1 MALDKQKSPSYKD
14 VSLHTQICH
23 LPRLINDNNRHT
35 KELFENIC
43 VYTDSSQYIKIP
55 LITKTLVK
63 GGTGDFNNIIVRDK
77 ITLSENSKLKDF
89 TGIVT
94 DHSLSL
100 PSSRFSVI
108 AKDAINIVDNSVYT
122 HDSYS
127 IYHGGNFNNAIG
139 VADLKNT
146 VGYKLEELIKNFHA
160 FTNGEYYT
168 KDEIDYK
175 ISQKVGNEEFK
186 IVVNNIDSSLNDL
199 NSSINSV
206 KDEMYSHLENIYNKL
221 DINKDFS
228 DDEINEETPTPVMF
242 RMMRSVASQEVA
254 NNVENENIV
263 LSETNNEFVEVYNSV
278 PTYYTYPINLYTEVP
293 KYSDKHYKSKADYN
307 DVKNGIRF
315 KYYNSNNSKYLK
327 IDNELPVTIHGNL
340 GDEIDLIIEKK
351 INKDIN
357 IKLSSSKNSYSYVR
371 VESNDIDLARITLV
385 CVDYN
390 DVYGSTWYVKNYSGN
405 IHLK

>member
-1 MALDKQKSPSYKD
+1 
-14 VSLHTQICH
+14 
-23 LPRLINDNNRHT
+23 
-35 KELFENIC
+35 
-43 VYTDSSQYIKIP
+43 
-55 LITKTLVK
+55 
-63 GGTGDFNNIIVRDK
+63 
-77 ITLSENSKLKDF
+77 
-89 TGIVT
+89 
-94 DHSLSL
+94 
-100 PSSRFSVI
+100 
-108 AKDAINIVDNSVYT
+108 
-122 HDSYS
+122 
-127 IYHGGNFNNAIG
+127 
-139 VADLKNT
+139 
-146 VGYKLEELIKNFHA
+146 
-160 FTNGEYYT
+160 
-168 KDEIDYK
+168 
-175 ISQKVGNEEFK
+175 
-186 IVVNNIDSSLNDL
+186 
-199 NSSINSV
+199 
-206 KDEMYSHLENIYNKL
+206 
-221 DINKDFS
+221 
-228 DDEINEETPTPVMF
+228 
-242 RMMRSVASQEVA
+242 MRSAAPQEVA
-254 NNVENENIV
+254 NNVEDENIV

>member
-55 LITKTLVK
+55 IITKSLVK
-63 GGTGDFNNIIVRDK
+63 GATGDFNNITLRDR
-77 ITLSENSKLKDF
+77 ITLSENSKLQDF

-100 PSSRFSVI
+100 PSSRFSSYVKEVKGV
-108 AKDAINIVDNSVYT
+108 ADNSIYT

-127 IYHGGNFNNAIG
+127 IYHDGNLHDG
-139 VADLKNT
+139 EENT
-146 VGYKLEELIKNFHA
+146 VGYKIQWLLKA
-160 FTNGEYYT
+160 FDEIIGGDYLT
-168 KDEIDYK
+168 KDELMNELAK
-175 ISQKVGNEEFK
+175 KVDNDEFK
-186 IVVNNIDSSLNDL
+186 TVVNNIDSSLNDL

-228 DDEINEETPTPVMF
+228 NDEINEETPAPVMF
-242 RMMRSVASQEVA
+242 RMMRSAAPQEVA
-254 NNVENENIV
+254 NNVENENVV